1 VPQIVINVA
10 RGLVVYPKTIEAAVR
25 AELPF
30 MATEEI
36 LMAGVKAG
44 GDRQALHELIRRHSQ
59 AAAEQVKLQGKP
71 NDLLDRL
78 KNEPPF
84 RSVNLADAMDP
95 ARFVG
100 RAPQQVDQF
109 IARVVEPV
117 RRRYGAALTQTVE
130 LKV

>member
-1 VPQIVINVA
+1 M
-10 RGLVVYPKTIEAAVR
+10 

-44 GDRQALHELIRRHSQ
+44 GDRQDLHELIRRHSQ

-78 KNEPPF
+78 KSEPPF
-84 RSVNLADAMDP
+84 RASTWRRRWTPPLRRPGAAAGRSVP
-95 ARFVG
+95 RG
-100 RAPQQVDQF
+100 
-109 IARVVEPV
+109 RVVEPI
-117 RRRYGAALTQTVE
+117 RRRYANALAQTVE